1 MPDSAPSAPAAPAS
15 PGDAAL
21 EFLLR
26 RMRHRSDFPAL
37 SESVVRILKTAD
49 SDRESLADLT
59 QEILKDVAL
68 TQKLLRL
75 VNSVQFARS
84 GQGTIGTI
92 SRAVSLVGFNTVRN
106 LALSLV
112 LLDQM
117 QDKTHAQQ
125 MKEEFVRALVAGAV
139 ASEISPDPREREA
152 AFLCAVFQ
160 GLGRMLVCFYFQ
172 QEADEI
178 RRLLSM
184 PGAPGGDE
192 AEQAVSAQVL
202 GLGYEDLAVGVARSW
217 GLPDTL
223 QRGMRRPVGQMPA
236 RALEDPAER
245 LRWVAALAG
254 DVAAV
259 TVAADPASLPD
270 SLREVA
276 RRHAVLAKGG
286 ADALARAAH
295 EARRRTSQLAQAMEL
310 RLEVDSATAIW
321 LEPEAPPAQDA
332 PEPAAPL
339 TVEQLR
345 DSYAQARAERAR
357 GDRRADAPPVSPA
370 PSAPAPAPSASE
382 MLSAGV
388 QEIVDAMAGSGMRLD
403 DILRMVMETML
414 RGLGFRRVVF
424 CLRDNQTNVLQGRFG
439 LGEGQAAAVRAL
451 RVPLGTQG
459 DLFSAVCLR
468 GGDLLVA
475 DTTSPRELQRL
486 PAWYRQNFEA
496 GAFVLLP
503 LMRNDKPFA
512 LLYADHAQPGGI
524 VLDDRGF
531 ALLRTLRNQAV
542 MAFRQAG

>member
-1 MPDSAPSAPAAPAS
+1 MPDTAPSAPAAPV
-15 PGDAAL
+15 PYGDAAL

-117 QDKTHAQQ
+117 EDKTHAQQ

-139 ASEISPDPREREA
+139 ASEISPDPRESEA

-160 GLGRMLVCFYFQ
+160 RLGRMLVCFYFQ
-172 QEADEI
+172 EEAEEI
-178 RRLLSM
+178 GRLLSI
-184 PGAPGGDE
+184 PDAPTGEE

-202 GLGYEDLAVGVARSW
+202 GLGYEDLAVGVARAW
-217 GLPDTL
+217 ALPDTL
-223 QRGMRRPVGQMPA
+223 QRGMRRPTGQMPA

-245 LRWVAALAG
+245 LRWTAALAG

-259 TVAADPASLPD
+259 AVAADPATLPD

-276 RRHAVLAKGG
+276 RRHAGLAKGG
-286 ADALARAAH
+286 AEALARAAA
-295 EARRRTSQLAQAMEL
+295 EARRRTSELTRAMDL
-310 RLEVDSATAIW
+310 RLEAGSATAIW
-321 LEPEAPPAQDA
+321 LQPEPPAEDVPA
-332 PEPAAPL
+332 PAEPL

-345 DSYAQARAERAR
+345 GSYAQARAERAA
-357 GDRRADAPPVSPA
+357 GAAPAAAQPPAPPPG
-370 PSAPAPAPSASE
+370 PSSAE

-403 DILRMVMETML
+403 DIVRMVMSTML
-414 RGLGFRRVVF
+414 RGLGFRCVVF
-424 CLRDNQTNVLQGRFG
+424 CLRDNQANVLQGRFG

-486 PAWYRQNFEA
+486 PAWYRQHFDA

>member
-1 MPDSAPSAPAAPAS
+1 MPDTAPSAPDAPA
-15 PGDAAL
+15 PQGDAAL

-92 SRAVSLVGFNTVRN
+92 SRAVSLVGFSTVRN

-139 ASEISPDPREREA
+139 AGEISPDPRESEA

-172 QEADEI
+172 EEAGEI
-178 RRLLSM
+178 RRLLSL
-184 PGAPGGDE
+184 PGATAGE
-192 AEQAVSAQVL
+192 AAEQAVSAQVL
-202 GLGYEDLAVGVARSW
+202 GLGYEDLAVGVAKAW
-217 GLPDTL
+217 ALPDTL
-223 QRGMRRPVGQMPA
+223 QRGMRRPAGQMPA

-259 TVAADPASLPD
+259 AVAADPATLPD

-286 ADALARAAH
+286 AEALARAAA
-295 EARRRTSQLAQAMEL
+295 EARRRTSQLTQAMEL
-310 RLEVDSATAIW
+310 RLDAGSATAIW
-321 LEPEAPPAQDA
+321 LQPEPPPEEAPAPA
-332 PEPAAPL
+332 EPL

-345 DSYAQARAERAR
+345 GSYAQARAGRAA
-357 GDRRADAPPVSPA
+357 GTAPAAASPAVAPPV
-370 PSAPAPAPSASE
+370 PSSAE
-382 MLSAGV
+382 VLSAGV

-403 DILRMVMETML
+403 DIVRMVMETML
-414 RGLGFRRVVF
+414 RGLGFRCVVF
-424 CLRDNQTNVLQGRFG
+424 CLRDNQANVLQGRFG

-475 DTTSPRELQRL
+475 DTTAPRELQRL
-486 PAWYRQNFEA
+486 PAWYRENFQA

-512 LLYADHAQPGGI
+512 LLYADHARPGGI

>member
-1 MPDSAPSAPAAPAS
+1 MPDTAPSAPAAPA
-15 PGDAAL
+15 PHADAAL

-139 ASEISPDPREREA
+139 AGELSPDPRESEA

-160 GLGRMLVCFYFQ
+160 RLGRMLVCFYFQ
-172 QEADEI
+172 EEADEI
-178 RRLLSM
+178 RRLLSI
-184 PGAPGGDE
+184 PDAPTGEE

-202 GLGYEDLAVGVARSW
+202 GLGYEDLAVGVARAW
-217 GLPDTL
+217 ALPDTL
-223 QRGMRRPVGQMPA
+223 QRGMRRPTGQMPA

-259 TVAADPASLPD
+259 AVAADPATLPD
-270 SLREVA
+270 RLREVA
-276 RRHAVLAKGG
+276 RRHAGLAKGG
-286 ADALARAAH
+286 AEALARAAA
-295 EARRRTSQLAQAMEL
+295 EARRRTSQLTQAMEL
-310 RLEVDSATAIW
+310 RLEAGSATAIW
-321 LEPEAPPAQDA
+321 LQPEPTPAEAPAPA
-332 PEPAAPL
+332 EPL

-345 DSYAQARAERAR
+345 GSYAQARAERAA
-357 GDRRADAPPVSPA
+357 GTAPAAAPAVAAPPPVRS
-370 PSAPAPAPSASE
+370 SAE

-403 DILRMVMETML
+403 DIVRMVMATML
-414 RGLGFRRVVF
+414 RGLGFRCVVF
-424 CLRDNQTNVLQGRFG
+424 CLRDNQANVLQGRFG

-475 DTTSPRELQRL
+475 DTTSPRELERL
-486 PAWYRQNFEA
+486 PAWYRQHFDA

-503 LMRNDKPFA
+503 LMRHDKPFA

-524 VLDDRGF
+524 VLDERGF

>member
-1 MPDSAPSAPAAPAS
+1 MPDIAPSDPAAPA
-15 PGDAAL
+15 PQGDAAL

-92 SRAVSLVGFNTVRN
+92 SRAVSLVGFSTVRN

-139 ASEISPDPREREA
+139 AGEISPDPRESEA

-172 QEADEI
+172 EEAGEI
-178 RRLLSM
+178 RRLLSL
-184 PGAPGGDE
+184 PGATAGE
-192 AEQAVSAQVL
+192 AAEQAVSAQVL
-202 GLGYEDLAVGVARSW
+202 GLGYEDLAVGVAKAW
-217 GLPDTL
+217 ALPDTL
-223 QRGMRRPVGQMPA
+223 QRGMRRPAGQMPA

-259 TVAADPASLPD
+259 AVAADPATLPD

-286 ADALARAAH
+286 AEALARAAA
-295 EARRRTSQLAQAMEL
+295 EARRRTSQLTQAMEL
-310 RLEVDSATAIW
+310 RLDAGSATAIW
-321 LEPEAPPAQDA
+321 LQPEPPPEEAPAPA
-332 PEPAAPL
+332 EPL

-345 DSYAQARAERAR
+345 GSYAQARAGRAA
-357 GDRRADAPPVSPA
+357 GTAPAAASPAVAPPV
-370 PSAPAPAPSASE
+370 PSSAE
-382 MLSAGV
+382 VLSAGV

-403 DILRMVMETML
+403 DIVRMVMETML
-414 RGLGFRRVVF
+414 RGLGFRCVVF
-424 CLRDNQTNVLQGRFG
+424 CLRDNQANVLQGRFG

-475 DTTSPRELQRL
+475 DTTAPRELQRL
-486 PAWYRQNFEA
+486 PAWYRENFQA

-512 LLYADHAQPGGI
+512 LLYADHARPGGI